1 LLVFLKCCLFLVFL
15 GIKENAMMSHGYFLR
30 SILFYVLFASG
41 ISAMEIKNLSQAVD
55 VAGKQRMFTQRMLKD
70 YTMAG
75 MHNHFGNPEE
85 DLKNIMAAFEDY
97 MQSLYDF
104 TTDETTKK
112 SIEVSQKLWLP
123 VKKMLEAKASR
134 ENACTL
140 QVKLEALLKAADK
153 TTKLFVK
160 LTGKKSGE
168 IINISGRQ
176 RMLSQ
181 RIAGLYMMKS
191 WEIDDPEFKEKMDAS
206 MKLFSNSHKKLK
218 AYEKNTPET
227 TALLNKIEKNF
238 MFFEMMG
245 DSDIFIPSLL
255 FKKSMMILKDMNTVT
270 NLYAKI
276 GVTE

>member
-1 LLVFLKCCLFLVFL
+1 MTPYKYILKPL
-15 GIKENAMMSHGYFLR
+15 
-30 SILFYVLFASG
+30 LFYGLLTSA

-55 VAGKQRMFTQRMLKD
+55 VTGKQRMFTQRMLKD

-75 MHNHFGNPEE
+75 MHNRFGNPRE
-85 DLKNIMAAFEDY
+85 DLKKIMVAFEDH

-104 TTDETTKK
+104 TTDDITKK
-112 SIEVSQKLWLP
+112 SIGASQKLWIP
-123 VKKMLEAKASR
+123 AKEMLEAEPSKK
-134 ENACTL
+134 NARTL
-140 QVKLEALLKAADK
+140 QVKLEALLKAADG
-153 TTKLFVK
+153 TTKLFAK

-191 WEIDDPEFKEKMDAS
+191 WGIDDPEFKEKMDAS
-206 MKLFSNSHKKLK
+206 MKLFSDSHKKLK

-227 TALLNKIEKNF
+227 TALLKKVGKNF

-245 DSDIFIPSLL
+245 GSDIFIPSLL
-255 FKKSMMILKDMNTVT
+255 FKKSMMILKDMNTAT
-270 NLYAKI
+270 GLYAKI
-276 GVTE
+276 GAAE

>member
-1 LLVFLKCCLFLVFL
+1 MIFTRQLLKTILFLTTLV
-15 GIKENAMMSHGYFLR
+15 GT
-30 SILFYVLFASG
+30 V
-41 ISAMEIKNLSQAVD
+41 SAMEIKNLSQAVD

-75 MHNHFGNPEE
+75 MHNHFGNAEE
-85 DLKNIMAAFEDY
+85 DLKNIMAAFEDH

-104 TTDETTKK
+104 TTDAETKK
-112 SIEVSQKLWLP
+112 SIEVSQKLWAP
-123 VKKMLEAKASR
+123 VKSMLEAEPTK
-134 ENACTL
+134 ENAKML

-153 TTKLFVK
+153 TTKLFAK

-191 WEIDDPEFKEKMDAS
+191 WGIDDPEFKEKMNAS
-206 MKLFSNSHKKLK
+206 MKLFSDSHKKLK

-227 TALLNKIEKNF
+227 TALLKKVEKNF
-238 MFFEMMG
+238 MFFEMMSG
-245 DSDIFIPSLL
+245 SETFIPALL
-255 FKKSMMILKDMNTVT
+255 FKKSMMILKDMNTAT
-270 NLYAKI
+270 GLYAKI
-276 GVTE
+276 GAAE

>member
-1 LLVFLKCCLFLVFL
+1 
-15 GIKENAMMSHGYFLR
+15 MSHGYFLR

>member
-1 LLVFLKCCLFLVFL
+1 MILHKYILKVLL
-15 GIKENAMMSHGYFLR
+15 S
-30 SILFYVLFASG
+30 FALLTSA

-75 MHNHFGNPEE
+75 MHNRFGNPQE
-85 DLKNIMAAFEDY
+85 DLKKIMAAFEDH

-104 TTDETTKK
+104 TTDATTKK
-112 SIEVSQKLWLP
+112 SIEVSQKLWIP
-123 VKKMLEAKASR
+123 VKEMLGAEPSKK
-134 ENACTL
+134 NARTL

-153 TTKLFVK
+153 TTKLFAK

-191 WEIDDPEFKEKMDAS
+191 WGIDDPEFKTKMNAS
-206 MKLFSNSHKKLK
+206 MKLFGDSHKKLK
-218 AYEKNTPET
+218 AYEKNTPQT
-227 TALLNKIEKNF
+227 KALLEKVEKNF

-245 DSDIFIPSLL
+245 GSDIFIPSLL
-255 FKKSMMILKDMNTVT
+255 FKKSMMILKDMNTAT
-270 NLYAKI
+270 GLYAKI
-276 GVTE
+276 GAAE